1 MTATTTRKAP
11 APKPQAKAVKA
22 PAPKPQAPAPKPQ
35 APAPTPVT
43 PVDTGIAPSWKASLA
58 MGKGRGHTF
67 RLKTLEIAIAA
78 GYRVTTEPPFDNV
91 VLFEKGDVKFR
102 ATYTAQD
109 FLSKVEGAVTIRHEQ
124 SGKWDTFNAA
134 LLEHAT
140 A

>member
-1 MTATTTRKAP
+1 MTTTTTRKAP
-11 APKPQAKAVKA
+11 AKPAAPKPVAPKPQAAKA
-22 PAPKPQAPAPKPQ
+22 PAPKPVAPVAP
-35 APAPTPVT
+35 PA
-43 PVDTGIAPSWKASLA
+43 DTGTAPSWKASLA

-78 GYRVTTEPPFDNV
+78 GYKVTTEPPFDNV
-91 VLFEKGDVKFR
+91 VLFEKGDTKFR

-109 FLSKVEGAVTIRHEQ
+109 FLSKVEGTVTIRHEQ
-124 SGKWDTFNAA
+124 TGKWDTFNAA